1 MTIYKSQNDLTEVNM
16 DIKIVKCE
24 AEHIEDAIDLM
35 YIAWQPIFDGYRE
48 ELGDKMFDEYYSGW
62 KETKYKRVYEG
73 LTSERGYVALIEN
86 KVVGFIFYIV
96 DSATKTGL
104 LEENAVSPEYRGLGI
119 AQKMY
124 SFVFD
129 KMRKEGLLYS
139 MVSTGLDDAHAPARK
154 AYEKAG
160 FDRGIPNV
168 RYYKEL

>member
-1 MTIYKSQNDLTEVNM
+1 M
-16 DIKIVKCE
+16 DIKIVRCE
-24 AEHIEDAIDLM
+24 EKHIEDAINLT
-35 YIAWQPIFDGYRE
+35 YIAWQPIFDGYRK
-48 ELGDKMFDEYYSGW
+48 ELGDKMFNEYYSGW

-96 DSATKTGL
+96 DDKTKTGIV
-104 LEENAVSPEYRGLGI
+104 EENAVSSECRGLGI

-124 SFVFD
+124 DFVFD
-129 KMRKEGLLYS
+129 KMRGEGMVYS
-139 MVSTGLDDAHAPARK
+139 MVSTGLDDAHAPARR

-160 FDRGIPNV
+160 FDRGIPNI